1 MQWSTQAIEADR
13 PFGSWA
19 EDLAAAF
26 VQLEPRK
33 IAEQPF
39 HGAISRTD
47 LDSIQISRVEATRH
61 RVLRLRSHIARSV
74 SDVCFV
80 NLQLDGVGCY
90 TQRGHEQVCGPGD
103 LAIVDTTEP
112 FEIANCRNFSLFC
125 FAVPRHLIAGQFAE
139 RPRLRLSA
147 TETGRALSRTLA
159 GHAELCLRAR
169 PNSPLL
175 AFGGR
180 HVVELISHAAEIL
193 ADEPQERPLQRV
205 HPPVVLSMMLDY
217 VDRHSDDPRLGA
229 AALALKFQCS
239 QRYVHKLFAATGRSL
254 GDHINGLRILACT
267 RHLLDPDRRHQ
278 TIAEIAFD
286 AGFQDISHFNRLFK
300 RSNGAAPR
308 EFRRAMTP
316 VKWLP

>member
-1 MQWSTQAIEADR
+1 MQWSTKAIEADR

-19 EDLAAAF
+19 DDLAAAF

-33 IAEQPF
+33 MAEQPF

-47 LDSIQISRVEATRH
+47 LDSIQISHVQATKH

-74 SDVCFV
+74 SDICFV

-112 FEIANCRNFSLFC
+112 FEIANSRDFSLFC
-125 FAVPRHLIAGQFAE
+125 FAVPKNLVPGDFVE
-139 RPRLRLSA
+139 RPRLRLST

-159 GHAELCLRAR
+159 GHAELCLRSR
-169 PNSPLL
+169 PNSVLR

-180 HVVELISHAAEIL
+180 HVIELIAHAAEIS
-193 ADEPQERPLQRV
+193 ADRPPDRV
-205 HPPVVLSMMLDY
+205 NLPVVLSMMLDY
-217 VDRHSDDPRLGA
+217 VDRHLDDPSLGA
-229 AALALKFQCS
+229 AMLALKFQVS

-254 GDHINGLRILACT
+254 GEHINAKRILACT
-267 RHLLDPDRRHQ
+267 RNLLDRDSRHK

-286 AGFQDISHFNRLFK
+286 AGFRDISYFNRLFK
-300 RSNGAAPR
+300 RGNGATPR
-308 EFRRAMTP
+308 EFRRAMT
-316 VKWLP
+316 VEMTAEK